1 MECVFEIHN
10 LTKFLIKS
18 ISQPGKSADFPL
30 NKFSLPIISGIVNVS
45 LVHHHLSISL
55 KKGGLHETET
65 IITLKINQ
73 IST

>member
-10 LTKFLIKS
+10 LTKFLKS
-18 ISQPGKSADFPL
+18 ISQPGKSSDFPL
-30 NKFSLPIISGIVNVS
+30 NKFSLPIIPGDSNIS
-45 LVHHHLSISL
+45 LVRHRLSISL
-55 KKGGLHETET
+55 KKGGLHKTET